1 MSVALLIDGNS
12 IVNRA
17 FYALPLLS
25 NKSGVYTNAVA
36 GFFNVLL
43 KHRNALRP
51 DCIAVAF
58 DRREPTFRHAKYDGY
73 KAARKGMPDEL
84 ACQMPFIKQI
94 LELMGIKTVEAVGYE
109 ADDIIGTLS
118 RTFGVCHIAT
128 GDRDAFQLI
137 TDNVSVRLATN
148 KEDVIYTPE
157 KIREVYGVEPIQM
170 IEVKALMGDSSDS
183 IPGVAGIG
191 EKTALGLIQKF
202 GSVDY
207 IYDNLDKL
215 DITASVRNKL
225 EQGKEQCFL
234 SRELGRI
241 ALDAP
246 VSLNIGDYAISEGDV
261 TSSEKLARLLGELE
275 MASLMK
281 KMNIAAVPAEL
292 PEPEESKSDT
302 DERLVEVLRDMEEV
316 GVKIDVEGLTRFG
329 EELTATC
336 RAAEK
341 RIHEAAGEE
350 FSVASPKQL
359 GEILFGKLGL
369 PGGRKTKTGYSTNAE
384 VLEEIADLHPIVP
397 LITEY
402 RELSKLYS
410 TYVVGYLTKVGTD
423 GRIHTTYKN
432 ETRTGRLSSSEPNI
446 QNIPVR
452 TERGRVIRRFI
463 TAEKGGVLADADY
476 SQIELRVLARVAED
490 AAMLTAFAEG
500 KDIHTATA
508 ASVFGVPEE
517 SVTREMR
524 TAAKAVN
531 FGIVYGMGAFSL
543 SKEIGVSVADA
554 KRYIERYLGKYEG
567 VRDYLDRTVA
577 EAKKTGYVRTL
588 TGRVRRIPEI
598 MSANKITMAAGE
610 RIAKNTPIQ
619 GTAADI
625 IKIAMIGVHA
635 RLKAELPEAKLI
647 LQVHDELI
655 VEAREA
661 DSEQAANILRAEM
674 SAAGRRFDMDLPV
687 DVGVGKTWYESH

>member
-1 MSVALLIDGNS
+1 VSVALLIDGNS
-12 IVNRA
+12 IVNRS

-25 NKSGVYTNAVA
+25 NKSGIYTNAAA

-43 KHRNALRP
+43 KHKNALNP
-51 DCIAVAF
+51 EYIAVAF
-58 DRREPTFRHAKYDGY
+58 DRREPTFRHAKYEGY

-84 ACQMPFIKQI
+84 ACQMPYIKRI
-94 LELMGIKTVEAVGYE
+94 LELMGIRTVEIAGYE

-118 RTFGVCHIAT
+118 RVFDVCHIAT

-137 TDNVSVRLATN
+137 TDSVSVRLATN
-148 KEDVIYTPE
+148 KDDVIYTPE
-157 KIREVYGVEPIQM
+157 KIREVYGVEPIRM

-183 IPGVAGIG
+183 IPGVPGIG
-191 EKTALGLIQKF
+191 EKTALNLIQKF
-202 GSVDY
+202 GTVDY
-207 IYDNLDKL
+207 IYENLAAL

-225 EQGKEQCFL
+225 EKGKEQCYL
-234 SRELGRI
+234 SRELGTI

-246 VSLNIGDYAISEGDV
+246 VSLNIVDYAIGEGD
-261 TSSEKLARLLGELE
+261 TAELARLLGELE

-281 KMNIAAVPAEL
+281 KLNVNISAVPKTI
-292 PEPEESKSDT
+292 PDEPRSDT
-302 DERLVEVLRDMEEV
+302 DERLDEVLRDMEKV
-316 GVKIDVEGLTRFG
+316 GVKLDVEGLTRFG
-329 EELTATC
+329 EELKAGVADC
-336 RAAEK
+336 EK
-341 RIHEAAGEE
+341 RVYDAAGES
-350 FSVASPKQL
+350 FNIASPKQV
-359 GEILFGKLGL
+359 GEILFEKLGL
-369 PGGRKTKTGYSTNAE
+369 PGAKKTKTGYGFSTSSG
-384 VLEEIADLHPIVP
+384 VLDEIASMHPIIP
-397 LITEY
+397 LIVEY

-410 TYVVGYLTKVGTD
+410 TYVAGYIDKVADD
-423 GRIHTTYKN
+423 GRIHTTFKN

-452 TERGRVIRRFI
+452 TERGRVMRRFF
-463 TAEKGGVLADADY
+463 TAESGSVLVDADY
-476 SQIELRVLARVAED
+476 SQIELRVLARVAND
-490 AAMLTAFAEG
+490 AAMSEAFREG
-500 KDIHTATA
+500 RDIHAATA

-543 SKEIGVSVADA
+543 SKDIGVSVADA
-554 KRYIERYLGKYEG
+554 KRYIERYLEKYEG
-567 VRDYLDRTVA
+567 VRDYLERTVA

-588 TGRVRRIPEI
+588 TGRTRHIPEI
-598 MSANKITMAAGE
+598 VSPNKITMAAGE

-635 RLKAELPEAKLI
+635 RLMRELPEAKLI

-661 DSEQAANILRAEM
+661 DSERAAVILREEM
-674 SAAGRRFDMDLPV
+674 SVAGKGFDMDLPV